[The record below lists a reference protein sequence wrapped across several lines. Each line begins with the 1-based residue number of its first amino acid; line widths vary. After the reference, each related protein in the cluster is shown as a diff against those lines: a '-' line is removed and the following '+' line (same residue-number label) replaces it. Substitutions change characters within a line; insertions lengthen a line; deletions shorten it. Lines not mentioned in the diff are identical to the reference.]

1 MPLTIRIATAAD
13 ADPIERVMRDAYS
26 LLGSRDYDAAQI
38 ASALRHVAY
47 LDRTLVEDG
56 TYFVV
61 EDGERIVGGG
71 GWSRRR
77 KLFNGPAAAANDAE
91 WLDPERDAARVR
103 AMFVHPDWER
113 RGIGRLVINA
123 CEEAARAA
131 GFRRI
136 ELLATLTGI
145 PLYTAC
151 GYATIEP
158 TTFTMPDGVTMAGSR
173 MAKLL

>member
-1 MPLTIRIATAAD
+1 
-13 ADPIERVMRDAYS
+13 
-26 LLGSRDYDAAQI
+26 
-38 ASALRHVAY
+38 
-47 LDRTLVEDG
+47 
-56 TYFVV
+56 
-61 EDGERIVGGG
+61 
-71 GWSRRR
+71 
-77 KLFNGPAAAANDAE
+77 
-91 WLDPERDAARVR
+91 DAARVR